1 MKEQHKT
8 IAVLGAIVA
17 LSGVLA
23 GNMALGFFDNDSS
36 SANSLAT
43 SGLMT
48 GHVTMTVYDADGNIK
63 AYQQSDNIIVNQGE
77 NCAVKTLFGN
87 VTGATGVICGDDVT
101 DGPGHFNVIAIGN
114 QTVGT
119 DTAADGNLKLVN
131 EHNQTNSGFTRV
143 RDTTPAYTAASG
155 STAAKVVLSNA
166 FTLAADG
173 SAGSSR
179 TVSESGLFNATIG
192 ASMQATHN
200 ADAMFARQTFSPI
213 TVNAGETLTVE
224 WTVNVGG
231 AGTLGSEPTSSQ

>member
-48 GHVTMTVYDADGNIK
+48 GHVTITVTDVDGNIK

-77 NCAVKTLFGN
+77 NCAVKRLFGA
-87 VTGATGVICGDDVT
+87 VAGSGAICGPETT
-101 DGPGHFNVIAIGN
+101 DPGTFRWIAIGN

-119 DTAADGNLKLVN
+119 DTAADTDVRLRN
-131 EHNQTNSGFTRV
+131 EHNQTGSGFERV
-143 RDTTPAYTAASG
+143 QDAVPIYTSASG
-155 STAAKVVLSNA
+155 STASKVVLSNA
-166 FTLAADG
+166 FTLNAAG
-173 SAGSSR
+173 GSSR
-179 TVSESGLFNATIG
+179 TVTESGLFNSTFAPNT
-192 ASMQATHN
+192 
-200 ADAMFARQTFSPI
+200 DAMFARQTFSAI

-231 AGTLGSEPTSSQ
+231 AGTLGGEPTSSQ